1 MAQPHYVV
9 NVEPGP
15 VSPAHCVASGQGL
28 IEASAGVKAFFDITT
43 KVRVRVSLTLTLILT
58 LTLTLTLS
66 LTLTLTLTKDSFGN
80 TRLSGL
86 EPGDHF
92 AANIARRG
100 GRALEWQSA
109 ASITDMENGTYRVE
123 YMVEN
128 AGAYYMQVQLGRAL
142 TPTT

>member
-1 MAQPHYVV
+1 MAQPHYGV

-28 IEASAGVKAFFDITT
+28 IEAAAGVKTFFDIT
-43 KVRVRVSLTLTLILT
+43 
-58 LTLTLTLS
+58 
-66 LTLTLTLTKDSFGN
+66 TKDSFGN
-80 TRLSGL
+80 TRLSGR

-100 GRALEWQSA
+100 GSALEWQSA

-128 AGAYYMQVQLGRAL
+128 AGAYYMQAQLDRAL
-142 TPTT
+142 TLAP

>member
-28 IEASAGVKAFFDITT
+28 IEASAGVKTFFDIT
-43 KVRVRVSLTLTLILT
+43 
-58 LTLTLTLS
+58 
-66 LTLTLTLTKDSFGN
+66 TKDSFGN
-80 TRLSGL
+80 TRLGGL

-100 GRALEWQSA
+100 GSALEWQSA

-142 TPTT
+142 TLTP